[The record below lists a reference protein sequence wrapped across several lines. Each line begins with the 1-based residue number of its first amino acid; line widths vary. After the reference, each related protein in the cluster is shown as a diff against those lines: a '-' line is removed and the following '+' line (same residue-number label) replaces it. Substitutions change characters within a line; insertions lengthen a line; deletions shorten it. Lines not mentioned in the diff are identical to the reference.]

1 MLDHQV
7 DMASFHTIH
16 DKLFNLSDPGAGKT
30 AASLWAA
37 DYLMELGVIK
47 RALVLCPL
55 SSTTLTWAS
64 DIFDILPYR
73 TCTVVTGT
81 PERKRKNLSLPVDFY
96 IMNHD
101 GIDVEYLAIEIRKRA
116 DIGLVIFDEA
126 DCLINANTDKYRF
139 LQWVM
144 ETKQKLW
151 LITGTPTPN
160 EPTDAW
166 ALSKLICPHLS
177 PNSFH
182 QFQRQIMTPHP
193 WKPHQWDPKPG
204 AHERAFSIMQ
214 PAIRYRKADVLDL
227 PPVIG
232 PRYVGCDLSAEQKG
246 AVKQMVSEMTTFAKA
261 TKITAVNAADKL
273 IKLRQILCGSVK
285 DPATG
290 QYHHLDCAP
299 RIRELRRQITKAQGK
314 ALVIV
319 PFTGILQL
327 LGQELPKPDERYHL
341 PGFSVETLN
350 GSVSGAERARR
361 VERFKTQP
369 DPHVL
374 VCHPAVMSHG
384 LNLTEADYIIFYA
397 PVDSNRQNMQVVERP
412 NRLGQT
418 RTMYLLRMTAH
429 PIEAPIY
436 KRVDERGSM
445 QNSIL
450 ELYNAVI
457 NGTEDEL

>member
-1 MLDHQV
+1 MPDRSKLIQSEDGHNIALHWTLDSARLLNNIGVPAPSPIKSFYRFPRPPHYEMLDHQV

-55 SSTTLTWAS
+55 SSTKLTWAS
-64 DIFDILPYR
+64 DIFDILPHR

-166 ALSKLICPHLS
+166 ALSKL
-177 PNSFH
+177 
-182 QFQRQIMTPHP
+182 
-193 WKPHQWDPKPG
+193 
-204 AHERAFSIMQ
+204 
-214 PAIRYRKADVLDL
+214 
-227 PPVIG
+227 
-232 PRYVGCDLSAEQKG
+232 
-246 AVKQMVSEMTTFAKA
+246 
-261 TKITAVNAADKL
+261 
-273 IKLRQILCGSVK
+273 
-285 DPATG
+285 
-290 QYHHLDCAP
+290 
-299 RIRELRRQITKAQGK
+299 
-314 ALVIV
+314 
-319 PFTGILQL
+319 
-327 LGQELPKPDERYHL
+327 
-341 PGFSVETLN
+341 
-350 GSVSGAERARR
+350 
-361 VERFKTQP
+361 
-369 DPHVL
+369 
-374 VCHPAVMSHG
+374 
-384 LNLTEADYIIFYA
+384 
-397 PVDSNRQNMQVVERP
+397 
-412 NRLGQT
+412 
-418 RTMYLLRMTAH
+418 
-429 PIEAPIY
+429 
-436 KRVDERGSM
+436 
-445 QNSIL
+445 
-450 ELYNAVI
+450 
-457 NGTEDEL
+457 